1 MISSTFSSRS
11 SSPSPSHV
19 LQGSAMQTQL
29 EEDAFPSRPYSPSLL
44 SSHAL
49 SNEENRWHAV
59 IEERDAEIAR
69 LQNENLRLVLEREG
83 GGRVIPTFSVME
95 VSSNL
100 GDVAR
105 RLRAENQGFG
115 QTPFQDNIQEPSQ
128 RGESSKANSTASAS
142 ISLRDEARRQANYQ
156 TISSSFNSNNSPQ
169 GSSNPLGESSS
180 VSVEISQNL
189 SITIKPEDIELL
201 QKTLRIYYT
210 SEQIQFFLKNRPHI
224 LPILDKLR
232 EAQDSLAKSLI
243 GCGVSMF
250 ASPLFV
256 FASGTKDPSTGLS
269 ILGFGVICG
278 FAFFLAAAN
287 ASTEKQKI
295 VDRLNYYERLPV

>member
-83 GGRVIPTFSVME
+83 EGRVIPTFSVME

-105 RLRAENQGFG
+105 RLRAQNQGFG
-115 QTPFQDNIQEPSQ
+115 QTPFQDTIQEPSQ
-128 RGESSKANSTASAS
+128 RGESSEANSTASAS
-142 ISLRDEARRQANYQ
+142 TSLRDEARRQANYQ
-156 TISSSFNSNNSPQ
+156 AISSNSNNSLQ
-169 GSSNPLGESSS
+169 GSSNALGGDSS
-180 VSVEISQNL
+180 VSVGISQNPY
-189 SITIKPEDIELL
+189 ITINPEDIELL

-210 SEQIQFFLKNRPHI
+210 PEQIQIFLENRPDL

-232 EAQDSLAKSLI
+232 EVQDSLVKSLI
-243 GCGVSMF
+243 GCGVSLS
-250 ASPLFV
+250 ASFLFILSSDSKNYLTCLYMMS
-256 FASGTKDPSTGLS
+256 FCTMIGL
-269 ILGFGVICG
+269 
-278 FAFFLAAAN
+278 AFFLAAVN